1 MLSMEAKL
9 GDVAMEMGGCGAR
22 IEKEKIGTQ
31 SDYVRRGV
39 LNPCKAM
46 NEIITSPSS
55 SLDMDAIVVV
65 SHSTKFH
72 LLDPFHPH

>member
-65 SHSTKFH
+65 SHSPKFH